1 MLGVLGGL
9 FRSMN
14 KKPEKNTKPHNLSE
28 IQIKMFE
35 EIFDISAEP
44 LEMIQ
49 QRYRDASIH
58 YWHPETKWIYSLC
71 LGKWRSNSYNY
82 LLSIAET
89 EIDSA
94 TVDTLYQSKREA
106 LCEKN
111 SVKTE
116 CVRVIDKP
124 NYYYKLST
132 RPTQQF
138 CIYCKESWSDKMI
151 SSGFFDCTCGDCNC
165 SW

>member
-116 CVRVIDKP
+116 CVRVIDKSI
-124 NYYYKLST
+124 YYYKLST